1 MLRYKNHSGNFFVQ
15 KTRLYIKKDRF
26 MQGNDMIVVAT
37 HSRAAVFRYQG
48 PEISRQ
54 ISRMIALY
62 CTHPH
67 CSIEK

>member
-1 MLRYKNHSGNFFVQ
+1 
-15 KTRLYIKKDRF
+15 
-26 MQGNDMIVVAT
+26 MQENDMIVVAT
-37 HSRAAVFRYQG
+37 HSRAAVFRHQG